1 MELIAEISKHNKAP
15 KVKSITTFQTV
26 ESIDNRY
33 FSAEFMDN
41 LLASV
46 ADAEDPTTAANE
58 ILAALKEVESA
69 EKKGIKLQSAREF
82 LNEF

>member
-1 MELIAEISKHNKAP
+1 MELIAELSKHKKAA
-15 KVKSITTFQTV
+15 KNNDIIQFQTV
-26 ESIDNRY
+26 ESIDNTY

-46 ADAEDPTTAANE
+46 ADAEDPQTAANDVLE
-58 ILAALKEVESA
+58 ALKEVTLA

-82 LNEF
+82 LSEF